1 MKRMSCLVDVGPFL
15 ISMMKRSIESE
26 LMPAPLFF
34 LDERMVW
41 HMSPGSVVLVG
52 YVQRRVVMESV
63 GDWWRIELV
72 DVGYVIGADGG
83 DSL

>member
-1 MKRMSCLVDVGPFL
+1 MAYVTREC
-15 ISMMKRSIESE
+15 
-26 LMPAPLFF
+26 
-34 LDERMVW
+34 
-41 HMSPGSVVLVG
+41 VVLVG
-52 YVQRRVVMESV
+52 YVQRRVGMESV